1 MVQVPV
7 RPWEFRPMNDWLEA
21 EQRVERAQQ
30 LSESHRWAEA
40 LTELEA
46 ALAIQ
51 PSNAL
56 WHAQRGYLLEELD
69 RTEDAA
75 AAYQRSL
82 DLDSSDREGALA
94 LGATLARRGRMGAA
108 LESFEAMAQQHPDCE
123 PAYCHR
129 VYICGELGRHDQA

>member
-1 MVQVPV
+1 MVQVPG

-21 EQRVERAQQ
+21 EQSVERAQQ

-51 PSNAL
+51 PTNAL

-75 AAYQRSL
+75 EAYHRSFEL
-82 DLDSSDREGALA
+82 DGDDREVALA
-94 LGATLARRGRMGAA
+94 LGATLARLRRLGAA
-108 LESFEAMAQQHPDCE
+108 REIFGAP
-123 PAYCHR
+123 PR
-129 VYICGELGRHDQA
+129 